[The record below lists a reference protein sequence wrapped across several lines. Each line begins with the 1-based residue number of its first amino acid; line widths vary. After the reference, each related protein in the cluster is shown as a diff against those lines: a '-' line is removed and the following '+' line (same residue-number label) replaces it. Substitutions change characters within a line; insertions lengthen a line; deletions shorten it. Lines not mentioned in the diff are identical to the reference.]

1 MVLSVKPEGIGEIC
15 LKTNLPLECLLRKYM
30 DESLAFHLLNRL
42 PGCGA
47 KTIRLLVGHFG
58 SAEAAWEAASNDW
71 GALQPR
77 LLALSQHRST
87 FTPETEA
94 HGLLQHGIE
103 LIPFT
108 DPHFPTLLSEI
119 PDAPALLYVRGGF
132 RQWNERPLLAIV
144 GSRKFTSYGKQV
156 AQELA
161 RTLSQAGYV
170 IVSGLAFGIDA
181 IAHEA
186 VLGANGAT
194 LAILGSGIDDQS
206 ISPQSHLSL
215 AKDILPDGALLSELA
230 PGTNASVGTFPAR
243 NRIMAG
249 MCQGVIVVEAAEAS
263 GSLITARLA
272 LDYNR
277 EVFAVPGSIFSP
289 SSIGTHQLIKDGARL
304 VTGMKD
310 ILEELTLGGEELSP
324 SAHPEIMLPDLDP
337 DELAIYQ
344 ALSHEGLHIDNLI
357 AAVRL
362 ETTRVNMI
370 LTRLELRGLVKN
382 IGNMHYTRGR

>member
-1 MVLSVKPEGIGEIC
+1 MAPYIM
-15 LKTNLPLECLLRKYM
+15 YM
-30 DESLAFHLLNRL
+30 NEPLAFHLLNCL

-47 KTIRLLVGHFG
+47 RTIRFLVGHFG
-58 SAEAAWEAASNDW
+58 SAEAAWEAPARAW
-71 GALQPR
+71 EALGQPR
-77 LLALSQHRST
+77 LAAMAQARTGLD
-87 FTPETEA
+87 PEKESARLTET
-94 HGLLQHGIE
+94 GIE
-103 LIPFT
+103 VISFT
-108 DPHFPTLLSEI
+108 DPQFPSLLSEI
-119 PDAPALLYVRGGF
+119 PDAPALLYVRGSF
-132 RQWNERPLLAIV
+132 RGWNEQPLLAIV
-144 GSRKFTSYGKQV
+144 GSRKFTNYGKQV

-186 VLGANGAT
+186 VLEAKGTT

-206 ISPQSHLSL
+206 LSPQSHLRL
-215 AKDILPDGALLSELA
+215 AQEVAENGALISELT
-230 PGTNASVGTFPAR
+230 PGSNATVGTFPAR

-249 MCQGVIVVEAAEAS
+249 LCQGIIVVEAAEGS

-277 EVFAVPGSIFSP
+277 EVFSVPGSIFSP
-289 SSIGTHQLIKDGARL
+289 SSVGTHRLIKDGARL
-304 VTGMKD
+304 VTGVQD
-310 ILEELTLGGEELSP
+310 ILEEFTSGNQPLSMPTSETVLT
-324 SAHPEIMLPDLDP
+324 DLDP
-337 DELAIYQ
+337 DEALIYQ
-344 ALSHEGLHIDNLI
+344 RLSQEGQHIDNLI

-362 ETTRVNMI
+362 ETTRVSMA

>member
-1 MVLSVKPEGIGEIC
+1 M
-15 LKTNLPLECLLRKYM
+15 N
-30 DESLAFHLLNRL
+30 ESLAFHLLNRL

-58 SAEAAWEAASNDW
+58 SAKAAWEASSTDW
-71 GALQPR
+71 GTLQPR

-87 FTPETEA
+87 FTPEAEA
-94 HGLLQHGIE
+94 HELLQHGIDV
-103 LIPFT
+103 ITFT
-108 DPHFPTLLSEI
+108 DLRFPKLLSEI

-132 RQWNERPLLAIV
+132 RQWNERPLLALV
-144 GSRKFTSYGKQV
+144 GSRKFTHYGRQV
-156 AQELA
+156 AQELTRA
-161 RTLSQAGYV
+161 LSQAGYV

-186 VLGANGAT
+186 ALEMNGVT

-215 AKDILPDGALLSELA
+215 AKDILPDGVLLSELA

-249 MCQGVIVVEAAEAS
+249 MCQGIIVIEAAEGS

-289 SSIGTHQLIKDGARL
+289 SSTGTHQLIQDGARL
-304 VTGMKD
+304 VTGIQD
-310 ILEELTLGGEELSP
+310 ILKELSVGERP
-324 SAHPEIMLPDLDP
+324 TPTADTPETILSDLDS
-337 DELAIYQ
+337 DERLIYQ
-344 ALSHEGLHIDNLI
+344 TLSHEGLHIDNLI
-357 AAVRL
+357 ATVRL
-362 ETTRVNMI
+362 ETMRVNMA

-382 IGNMHYTRGR
+382 IGNMHYTRAR